1 MKWNNIQLGV
11 WLMNG
16 QANRSIGL
24 LNPIACHH
32 SHRSVIVPVPCDTS
46 LARAVQCTRSSTI
59 IKISQDIPSPEYQT
73 KSIEKLHPILCL
85 PLLFGWLPCNTPF
98 PLVQCI
104 ENRHQLCRVNRLLA
118 RSSATETL
126 FCSYMCFAVCFV
138 VSLNNSCSL

>member
-73 KSIEKLHPILCL
+73 KSISRNFIQFFAFHYCSDGFLAIHLSLWCSALRIGTNCAESIVY
-85 PLLFGWLPCNTPF
+85 LL
-98 PLVQCI
+98 V
-104 ENRHQLCRVNRLLA
+104 HQQLRR
-118 RSSATETL
+118 
-126 FCSYMCFAVCFV
+126 CFALICVLLSALL
-138 VSLNNSCSL
+138 SL